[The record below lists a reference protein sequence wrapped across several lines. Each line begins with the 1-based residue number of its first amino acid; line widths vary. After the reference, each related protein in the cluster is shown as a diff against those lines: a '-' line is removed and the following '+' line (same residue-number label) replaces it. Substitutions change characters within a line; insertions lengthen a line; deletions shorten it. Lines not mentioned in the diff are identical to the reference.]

1 MYSESNVGN
10 TYIRN
15 MLRNYILKESTE
27 EKKIEKRIKKN
38 EVIFISIYSILRF
51 DTSIT
56 ENNIDKYNVLHGFYQ
71 PINKHNHFY
80 RDSLE
85 LLIQDSICTNVYSIP
100 QAISDLNELDNYINV
115 RNPNPN
121 YISI

>member
-38 EVIFISIYSILRF
+38 EVIFISIY
-51 DTSIT
+51 
-56 ENNIDKYNVLHGFYQ
+56 
-71 PINKHNHFY
+71 
-80 RDSLE
+80 
-85 LLIQDSICTNVYSIP
+85 
-100 QAISDLNELDNYINV
+100 
-115 RNPNPN
+115 
-121 YISI
+121 